1 MAKSSEQNS
10 RKVRSKLARKF
21 GIAYFCK
28 RIKNWT
34 MDNKHYR
41 PRICDTLL
49 QKKLR
54 TSGAVLI
61 VPVGCLR
68 D

>member
-1 MAKSSEQNS
+1 M
-10 RKVRSKLARKF
+10 
-21 GIAYFCK
+21 Y
-28 RIKNWT
+28 
-34 MDNKHYR
+34 NKHYR